1 MTDGGTDQRTKE
13 MAQEAAGAT
22 GTMHASGPEQDC
34 AWATLLTGEKYL
46 PGLAVFSESLLRS
59 PWASRYPLVVMVPPD
74 ASPRLRAAIVALGC
88 RLRTVDPLVARASD
102 KMAAARFADVWTK
115 LRAWHLTE
123 FRRVVLVDSDML
135 VRRNMD
141 ELFGV
146 ELAPG
151 TIRAGFACTCNPAR
165 IATYPAEWTPENC
178 AFSPQKHPTALTQP
192 TALGPHS
199 PPTHHL
205 LNSGLV
211 VLTPD
216 AATMDAMAARIATDA
231 AVVSYRF
238 PDQDFL
244 ADFFK
249 GRFVPLPWFY
259 NAIKKLRAVHP
270 DMWRDD
276 EVRNVH
282 YIINK
287 PWEARLARDDADYET
302 HEWWWQAY
310 RAKEWDKIITDGV
323 VQ

>member
-1 MTDGGTDQRTKE
+1 MCDGGGTDQRTAE
-13 MAQEAAGAT
+13 MVQEAAGAR
-22 GTMHASGPEQDC
+22 GTMQSSEPLEQDC

-141 ELFGV
+141 ELFSV

-165 IATYPAEWTPENC
+165 IATYPAEW
-178 AFSPQKHPTALTQP
+178 
-192 TALGPHS
+192 
-199 PPTHHL
+199 
-205 LNSGLV
+205 
-211 VLTPD
+211 
-216 AATMDAMAARIATDA
+216 
-231 AVVSYRF
+231 
-238 PDQDFL
+238 
-244 ADFFK
+244 
-249 GRFVPLPWFY
+249 
-259 NAIKKLRAVHP
+259 
-270 DMWRDD
+270 
-276 EVRNVH
+276 
-282 YIINK
+282 
-287 PWEARLARDDADYET
+287 
-302 HEWWWQAY
+302 
-310 RAKEWDKIITDGV
+310 
-323 VQ
+323 